1 MLQQRA
7 KDMHQLQQF
16 MEAQQK
22 AAVKEAEQQE
32 LDRKKKEWDYF
43 KEEVQQAVKES
54 IKDMNEHKET
64 AKK

>member
-7 KDMHQLQQF
+7 KEKKHMQQF
-16 MEAQQK
+16 MDAQQK